1 MKVLHMDRIRF
12 VLLLSLLLW
21 VHTVQAQQLTLSEAI
36 AAARTGSVQ
45 ALEARRQFVSTY
57 WAWRAYQAS
66 RLPSLYLYGNLGN
79 FNRSLTLLQS
89 PDDGTMKYVAS
100 NNMQNGIGLQARQN
114 IPFTGGTLYIYTDL
128 NRIDQFGASR
138 GVTWYSQPVTISYQ
152 QPLFAYNPFKWD
164 KLIQPKE
171 YERGRRIYVEAM
183 EQIALDAVK
192 AWFSVLT
199 ARENEILAQ
208 ANYENTAKMYHVA
221 GERLKLGTVT
231 REEYLQLELR
241 MLNDS
246 LSIGENAIKVR
257 EAQMALNSLLG
268 YGDAAKVIP
277 VLEEDLPVLQ
287 VDYETVLEKTL
298 ENSRFGLDNEIN
310 LLNARSNVEKAKA
323 ERGITMSFHARFGLS
338 KSGVTLPQAYRNPL
352 DQEVFGLSFSVPIF
366 DWGQGRGR
374 VEKAK
379 AAEDVVKA
387 QVEQNENDHRRKV
400 FSAVGQFNNQ
410 RGQCLVS
417 RRALSIAGERYSL
430 VMDKFRAGNASVLE
444 LNTARTEND
453 NARKQ
458 YLSDLS
464 LFWTSYYTLRKYTLF
479 DFLSGEDIAIDENE
493 MILGK

>member
-1 MKVLHMDRIRF
+1 MKVLYMDRIRF

-36 AAARTGSVQ
+36 AAARAGSVQ

-89 PDDGTMKYVAS
+89 PDDGSMKYVAS

-208 ANYENTAKMYHVA
+208 ANYENTAKMYRVA

-231 REEYLQLELR
+231 RDEYLQLELR

-464 LFWTSYYTLRKYTLF
+464 LFWTSFYTLRKYTLF

>member
-1 MKVLHMDRIRF
+1 MSKIR
-12 VLLLSLLLW
+12 LLLSLLLLLW
-21 VHTVQAQQLTLSEAI
+21 VHPVSAQQLTLGEAI

-45 ALEARRQFVSTY
+45 ALEARRQFVSIY

-66 RLPSLYLYGNLGN
+66 RLPSLSLYGNLGN
-79 FNRSLTLLQS
+79 FNRSLTLLQN

-114 IPFTGGTLYIYTDL
+114 IPFTGGTLYVYTDL
-128 NRIDQFGASR
+128 NRIDQFGAARSI
-138 GVTWYSQPVTISYQ
+138 TWYSQPVTISYQ
-152 QPLFAYNPFKWD
+152 QPLFAYNQFKWD
-164 KLIQPKE
+164 KRIQPKE
-171 YERGRRIYVEAM
+171 YERGRRVYVEAM
-183 EQIALDAVK
+183 EQIALDAVE
-192 AWFSVLT
+192 AWFAVLT
-199 ARENEILAQ
+199 ARENELSAH

-221 GERLKLGTVT
+221 GERMKLGTVT
-231 REEYLQLELR
+231 RDEYLQLELR

-268 YGDAAKVIP
+268 YDDAAKVIP
-277 VLEEDLPVLQ
+277 ILEEDLPVLR

-298 ENSRFGLDNEIN
+298 ENSRFGLDNEIS
-310 LLNARSNVEKAKA
+310 LLNARSNVEKARA
-323 ERGITMSFHARFGLS
+323 ERGITMSFNARFGLS
-338 KSGVTLPQAYRNPL
+338 KSGITLPEAYRNPL
-352 DQEVFGLSFSVPIF
+352 DQEVVGLSFSVPIF

-374 VEKAK
+374 IEKAK
-379 AAEDVVKA
+379 AAEEVVKA
-387 QVEQNENDHRRKV
+387 QVQQSENDHRRKI

-417 RRALSIAGERYSL
+417 RRALTIAQERYDL
-430 VMDKFRAGNASVLE
+430 VMDKFRGGGASVLE
-444 LNTARTEND
+444 LNTARSEND

-458 YLSDLS
+458 YLSDLAV
-464 LFWTSYYTLRKYTLF
+464 FWTSYYTLRKETLF